1 MIWKK
6 IGAGILLGL
15 LGFAANWFRIDLF
28 FNIQLLFGSIFAMF
42 SILCFG
48 ANAGIVAGFTASLC
62 TWVLWKHPWA
72 VAIMTLEAVFVSLL
86 YRKKISNLPVCDL
99 LYWLAAGFPL
109 VFLFYSNILG
119 LQADETTLVFLKQS
133 INGICNAIIANVLYI
148 VFGRCASKKQAA
160 IPLRQLLFLTIS
172 FAALF
177 PPAFFMILNFQETK
191 SKEIERLANEVG
203 RLSDISKDT
212 VEGWVHDS
220 MKNVRTLAHL
230 IGDPDAT
237 PVGRMRQLVDI
248 VKAASPQFVRMG
260 VMNRDGISVAYSPQ
274 KDKAGNSTVG
284 LDFSDR
290 PYMPIIKNN
299 PNLYIGDVV
308 VSRTLPAEYDLP
320 LIARFPG
327 PEFNGFCGG
336 VVNIA
341 QLRDLFDSL
350 IGDRQMDLIL
360 VDRNGRV
367 IIATSKDIGIMAP
380 YDHPPG
386 TPENIEGTNARL
398 RTPFFTPGA
407 TLLHRWHGSV
417 VSAERPLGPQLGW
430 KIVAEASL
438 HPLVKTLARRS
449 ARTLWAMWGLVI
461 FIVPLAYFIS
471 KKFSQ
476 STARLQDIMA
486 EVPSIQA
493 YGEMLPELEK
503 TGMVKNREIR
513 IRRDDGATLWL
524 GLSGTLG
531 EDRKTL
537 EGAVVDISERKLQ
550 ERSRESLLKLVDFA
564 AKLDA
569 RQLLQKVLDE
579 AEKLTDSETGFFH
592 LVDSDQETITLQA
605 WSAKSPKYM
614 PGSESEGRL
623 YPISQA
629 KVWTECVGTG
639 KPVIQNDNSR
649 VSRTKGLPEEHA
661 PAIRELLV
669 PVVRSG
675 KVKAIIGVG
684 DKPVPYGDDDV
695 KTVRRLADT
704 AWEIVE
710 RKRAEERLQAAN
722 DSLEREVRQRT
733 RELEK
738 VAHEFESL
746 FDSSQVG
753 MMVLRGGRF
762 FSKGNQRLAD
772 ILGYETPEEMEGLSM
787 KSLHLGEERF
797 REFGEKYYDKLN
809 QGEILHVEY
818 QLRRKD
824 GAPVWCSLS
833 GKALDTGEPVD
844 PDKGVLWIVD
854 DIGDRKHAE
863 HVLKATLDQLERSN
877 DGAGPVR
884 IRGVARSPGAPEGDH
899 RLFAA
904 SRIPVPRATGRKRT
918 TLHRKDRKSGS
929 SHAEADF
936 GPAGALPNQYQGA
949 GLRDD
954 RFQWDRGQ
962 GRGPSQTANRTE
974 RRKSLSR
981 RSAVRNG
988 RCEPNGDPVFPSDLQ
1003 CLEIQ

>member
-1 MIWKK
+1 MTSGGNMIWKK

-28 FNIQLLFGSIFAMF
+28 FNIQFLFGSIFVMF

-212 VEGWVHDS
+212 VEGWVRDS
-220 MKNVRTLAHL
+220 MKNVRTLAYL

-237 PVGRMRQLVDI
+237 PVGRMQQLVDM

-299 PNLYIGDVV
+299 PNPYIGDVV

-367 IIATSKDIGIMAP
+367 IIATIKDIGIMAP

-386 TPENIEGTNARL
+386 TPENIEGANARL
-398 RTPFFTPGA
+398 WTPFFTPGA

-486 EVPSIQA
+486 EVPSILPASKDIDWPKSRIYEIEQLEIHLK
-493 YGEMLPELEK
+493 EMIDALKDAFRRQKALGDTLEQKVAERTAELDRR
-503 TGMVKNREIR
+503 NREMEQFVYAASH
-513 IRRDDGATLWL
+513 D
-524 GLSGTLG
+524 
-531 EDRKTL
+531 
-537 EGAVVDISERKLQ
+537 LQ
-550 ERSRESLLKLVDFA
+550 EPLRSVVGFL
-564 AKLDA
+564 
-569 RQLLQKVLDE
+569 QLLQSRYNEQLDE
-579 AEKLTDSETGFFH
+579 KGRHYIERSVRAAKKMQALITDLLDLARVDTKGGSFEYVDLDAVVENAVENLRSLILEKGAEVVSGKMPTIHADANQIQSVFQNLILNALKYNQNAKPKVEIGCRDDRGKFQFH
-592 LVDSDQETITLQA
+592 VKDNGIGIFSKFHEKIFLVFQ
-605 WSAKSPKYM
+605 
-614 PGSESEGRL
+614 RL
-623 YPISQA
+623 HTERDYP
-629 KVWTECVGTG
+629 GTG
-639 KPVIQNDNSR
+639 M
-649 VSRTKGLPEEHA
+649 GL
-661 PAIRELLV
+661 AIC
-669 PVVRSG
+669 
-675 KVKAIIGVG
+675 KK
-684 DKPVPYGDDDV
+684 
-695 KTVRRLADT
+695 
-704 AWEIVE
+704 IVE
-710 RKRAEERLQAAN
+710 RHGGAIWVESEPGKGAAFYF
-722 DSLEREVRQRT
+722 T
-733 RELEK
+733 
-738 VAHEFESL
+738 VA
-746 FDSSQVG
+746 
-753 MMVLRGGRF
+753 
-762 FSKGNQRLAD
+762 KN
-772 ILGYETPEEMEGLSM
+772 
-787 KSLHLGEERF
+787 
-797 REFGEKYYDKLN
+797 
-809 QGEILHVEY
+809 
-818 QLRRKD
+818 
-824 GAPVWCSLS
+824 
-833 GKALDTGEPVD
+833 
-844 PDKGVLWIVD
+844 
-854 DIGDRKHAE
+854 
-863 HVLKATLDQLERSN
+863 
-877 DGAGPVR
+877 
-884 IRGVARSPGAPEGDH
+884 
-899 RLFAA
+899 
-904 SRIPVPRATGRKRT
+904 
-918 TLHRKDRKSGS
+918 
-929 SHAEADF
+929 
-936 GPAGALPNQYQGA
+936 
-949 GLRDD
+949 
-954 RFQWDRGQ
+954 
-962 GRGPSQTANRTE
+962 
-974 RRKSLSR
+974 
-981 RSAVRNG
+981 
-988 RCEPNGDPVFPSDLQ
+988 
-1003 CLEIQ
+1003 